1 MYKSKRKKKSRSGIA
16 GYTKA
21 VFGNKKVKSLKKRM
35 SGLEKLYQRAVK
47 KAKSAYSKKH
57 K

>member
-1 MYKSKRKKKSRSGIA
+1 MYKKKKKRKSPSGIS

-21 VFGNKKVKSLKKRM
+21 IYGNKKVKSLKKRI
-35 SGLEKLYQRAVK
+35 SSLEKVYQKAVK
-47 KAKSAYSKKH
+47 KAKTAYHKKN